1 MDQSMGA
8 DQYVLNPDSIAAE
21 AINELT
27 LEPDQS
33 DRADQ
38 PPLEHKSE

>member
-1 MDQSMGA
+1 MGA

-33 DRADQ
+33 DRADHI
-38 PPLEHKSE
+38 LIRSVLSA